1 MNKQNR
7 LILIDGSA
15 YIFRAYYGLPP
26 MNRSDGTPINAVF
39 GFTNMLVKLIE
50 DYREDKMIVVFD
62 AARENFRNEIFRDYK
77 ANRGET
83 PEDLIPQFEIIRECV
98 DAFKIPQIEIEGYE
112 ADDIIASY
120 CKLAEKQKIDSI
132 IVSSDKDLMQLV
144 NKNVSMLD
152 PMKNKKIGIDQ
163 VIEKFGLPPEK
174 VIQIQALTGDKV
186 DNIPGAP
193 GIGPKTALT
202 LIKEFG
208 DVQSLLKNA
217 IKIPQEKRR
226 NVILENKND
235 ILISLELV
243 KLKKD
248 IDLPLKIDDIHT
260 YASIDKNEILSSF
273 LSAQGFKSI
282 AERLKNNS
290 FINTNSVEI
299 SEEKNSKKKY
309 YLINKPEELDNL
321 INIIKKTGLCAIDT
335 ETNSLNIEDA
345 NLVGVSIAV
354 DENSAYYIPVNHKDL
369 IDNKKIKDQINENK
383 IIKCL
388 KIICNDKSIL
398 KIGHNIKYDLRV
410 LDKYDVKFES
420 IADTMLLS
428 YAMDNGVTK
437 HNMDDLAYLH
447 LNHTNIKFKELVG
460 SGKKEITF
468 DYVDINKALE
478 YAAEDALIT
487 LKLYNFLNK
496 RVKIEKSNFVYN
508 EIDLPLI
515 NVLFLIEKNGIKVE
529 TNYLNQLS
537 KEFEKESLILEKKIF
552 KQAGK
557 DFNIGSPKQLGEI
570 LFIDLKIHG
579 GKKTKSG
586 TFSTDVT
593 TLSNL
598 ADEGYEIASLIL
610 EWRELTKLK
619 STYTDALQNQ
629 ATNHHSRVHTSYGIA
644 NTLTGRLSSNDPNLQ
659 NIPIRTNNGRK
670 IRKAFISD
678 PKKILMSFDYSQ
690 IELRLAA
697 EISGDENFINSFKK
711 NEDIHSST
719 ASQIFGVDSKKLDSE
734 MRRKAKAI
742 NFGILYGISPYGLA
756 KQLSVTN
763 SEAKIYIEDYFKKYP
778 KIKKYMDTQI
788 EFAKTNLYVE
798 TMFGRKCNVKNINDK
813 NFAVRGFA
821 ERQAINAPIQ
831 GTAADIIK
839 LAMIELNKIIIKE
852 ELKAKI
858 LLQVHDELIFEVNE
872 KEKDSSVEIIIDVME
887 NTHLKFK
894 DFHVPLLVDYGFGDN
909 WGDAH

>member
-26 MNRSDGTPINAVF
+26 MNRADGTPINAVF

-50 DYREDKMIVVFD
+50 DYRDDKMIVIFD
-62 AARENFRNEIFRDYK
+62 AARENFRNTIFKEYK

-98 DAFKIPQIEIEGYE
+98 DAFNIPQLEIEGYE
-112 ADDIIASY
+112 ADDIIATY

-144 NKNVSMLD
+144 TKKITMLD

-193 GIGPKTALT
+193 GIGPKTALQ
-202 LIKEFG
+202 LIEEFG
-208 DVQSLLKNA
+208 DVHKLIKNA
-217 IKIPQEKRR
+217 NQISQEKRR
-226 NVILENKND
+226 NIILDHEQD
-235 ILISLELV
+235 ILLSLELV
-243 KLKKD
+243 KLKDD
-248 IDLPLKIDDIHT
+248 IKLPIDINKIHT
-260 YASIDKNEILSSF
+260 YSSIDKNDNLSNF
-273 LSAQGFKSI
+273 LSNQGFKSI

-290 FINTNSVEI
+290 FIKSNTSEQKEI
-299 SEEKNSKKKY
+299 KKIENKY
-309 YLINKPEELDNL
+309 FLINNNEKLNKL
-321 INIIKKTGLCAIDT
+321 ISLIKKTGYFAIDT
-335 ETNSLNIEDA
+335 ETNSLNIEEA

-354 DENSAYYIPVNHKDL
+354 NENSAYYIPINHKNL
-369 IDNKKIKDQINENK
+369 EDNKRVKEQIKESE
-383 IIKCL
+383 IIKL
-388 KIICNDKSIL
+388 LEPICNDPSIL
-398 KIGHNIKYDLRV
+398 KIGHNIKYDLRI
-410 LDKYDVKFES
+410 LEKYGLKLTS

-428 YAMDNGVTK
+428 YAVDNGVTK

-447 LNHTNIKFKELVG
+447 FNHTNIKFKELVG

-468 DYVDINKALE
+468 DFVEISKALD

-487 LKLYNFLNK
+487 LKLYEFLNN
-496 RVKIEKSNFVYN
+496 RVKNEKGNFVYS

-515 NVLFLIEKNGIKVE
+515 SVLSSIEKNGIKIN
-529 TNYLNQLS
+529 TKYLNQLS
-537 KEFEKESLILEKKIF
+537 EEFQKDSLVLEKKIYKF
-552 KQAGK
+552 AGK
-557 DFNIGSPKQLGEI
+557 NFNIGSPKQLGEI
-570 LFIDLKIHG
+570 LFVDLSIEG

-586 TFSTDVT
+586 TFSTDSS

-598 ADEGYEIASLIL
+598 SDRGYEIASLIL
-610 EWRELTKLK
+610 DWRELTKLK

-629 ATNHHSRVHTSYGIA
+629 ATKNNSRVHTSYGVA

-670 IRKAFISD
+670 IRKAFICD
-678 PKKILMSFDYSQ
+678 PNKILMSFDYSQ

-697 EISGDENFINSFKK
+697 EISGDKNFIKAFKN

-719 ASQIFGVDSKKLDSE
+719 ASQIFNVRTEKLDSE

-763 SEAKIYIEDYFKKYP
+763 SEAKNYIEDYFNKYP
-778 KIKKYMDTQI
+778 KIKKYMDDQI
-788 EFAKTNLYVE
+788 QFAKTNLYVE
-798 TMFGRKCNVKNINDK
+798 TMFGRRCNIKSINDK
-813 NFAVRGFA
+813 NFSVRGFA

-831 GTAADIIK
+831 GTAADVIK
-839 LAMIELNKIIIKE
+839 LAMIELNKLITADD
-852 ELKAKI
+852 LDAKI
-858 LLQVHDELIFEVNE
+858 LLQVHDELIFEIDEAN
-872 KEKDSSVEIIIDVME
+872 KESSIEIIKGVME
-887 NTHLKFK
+887 NVHLNFK
-894 DFHVPLLVDYGFGDN
+894 NFEVPLLVDYGFGNN